1 MLDFLKN
8 YKEKVLKKYFLTYLL
23 IFLIPFI
30 ILTISLYQFSAGS
43 YKKQIEE
50 ANLNNLAQ
58 LTTYLDNEFKGYQN
72 TANSIRVNQKL
83 SSFYL
88 NHPYYSL
95 DAKLELNKYSVNNM
109 FVKELFIYYPQ
120 KEQFYSQHGNYDLNT
135 LLRYKYD
142 MIDFNEKQFYDNL
155 TTHSLQITSD
165 SFKENN
171 QEALLE
177 IFIPISN
184 KDALHSATVVF
195 FIDAGKMKQFLKE
208 MNHDFSGE
216 IFLFSNNGN
225 LVAST
230 SNDFSQKDIAKLFNA
245 QGNENT
251 INRETY
257 VLARSTLANDSLRLM
272 TIVNK
277 SELYT
282 PFLKVQVIFFL
293 TMLVLFVIG
302 ILLSLFMSY
311 NQYKPIQH
319 LNTLF
324 DEIAKK
330 EEEQPTASQQD
341 VLAALN
347 QQTSHLIETNYAYN
361 QQLQEQHV
369 QLKSQ
374 LLTQL
379 LEGKLDNQTIQT
391 FIERGSLSQMAGHFC
406 VGLIGVRANDTLF
419 NVKFKSIL
427 MATFPLENEDV
438 YIEAVE
444 LPFKK
449 EYIAII
455 IQFSQKMKN
464 TQRIE
469 KLTLNITHQIDELV
483 KHRNTYYFGSIY
495 DDWAKINQSYIEAI
509 SCRDY
514 YAYRLENRN
523 IYAYQQ
529 LPNKEEQD
537 VLYQLDTGMIV
548 QLENALADGNEEIS
562 RQAIETLLTASN
574 TQTLPPYLLK
584 SLCFEIL
591 NTMIKTANKM
601 NVTLEPEWIKNV
613 VNASTLFTIM
623 TELQQLAHF
632 ICEKVKANA
641 TVEESQMK
649 HDIFA
654 YIHEHFRSHDFSL
667 EELALEFDFS
677 VSYLSKLIKEE
688 TGETFSKHVQQLR
701 LDYIQQQLIETDD
714 TIKVIIH
721 DAGYYDVSNFTR
733 KFRQLVG
740 VTPGQY
746 RLLNQKKEN

>member
-43 YKKQIEE
+43 YKKQLEE

-58 LTTYLDNEFKGYQN
+58 LTTYLDNEFNTYQD

-88 NHPYYSL
+88 NHPYYSM
-95 DAKLELNKYSVNNM
+95 DAKLELNKYSVNSM

-120 KEQFYSQHGNYDLNT
+120 KEQFYSQHGNYDLDT
-135 LLRYKYD
+135 LLDYKYD
-142 MIDFNEKQFYDNL
+142 MIDFDAEHFKENL
-155 TTHSLQITSD
+155 KTHSLQITSD
-165 SFKENN
+165 RFKRND

-195 FIDAGKMKQFLKE
+195 FINANKMKQFLKD
-208 MNHDFSGE
+208 MNQDFSGD
-216 IFLFSNNGN
+216 IFLFSSNGN
-225 LVAST
+225 LIAST
-230 SNDFSQKDIAKLFNA
+230 TSDVTKKELTQLFKSK
-245 QGNENT
+245 GSEST
-251 INRETY
+251 INKQTF
-257 VLARSTLANDSLRLM
+257 VVSRSQLANDSLSLM

-277 SELYT
+277 RELYN
-282 PFLKVQVIFFL
+282 PFLRVQIIFFL
-293 TMLVLFVIG
+293 TMLVLFIVG
-302 ILLSLFMSY
+302 IILSLFMSY

-324 DEIAKK
+324 DTIAKK
-330 EEEQPTASQQD
+330 EENQPSEKTLD
-341 VLAALN
+341 VLETLN
-347 QQTSHLIETNYAYN
+347 HQTSHLIEKNVAYN
-361 QQLQEQHV
+361 QQLQEQQV

-374 LLTQL
+374 VLTQL
-379 LEGKLDNQTIQT
+379 LEGKLDNQAINR
-391 FIERGSLSQMAGHFC
+391 FISDGLLSEMTGHFC
-406 VGLIGVRANDTLF
+406 VGLIGIRANDTSF
-419 NVKFKSIL
+419 NVKLKSIL

-449 EYIAII
+449 DYVAII
-455 IQFSQKMKN
+455 IQFSQHMKN
-464 TQRIE
+464 NQTIE
-469 KLTLNITHQIDELV
+469 KIATNITHQIDELV

-495 DDWAKINQSYIEAI
+495 EDWSKINQSYIEAI

-529 LPNKEEQD
+529 LPTKEEHD
-537 VLYQLDTGMIV
+537 VLYQLDTGLMV
-548 QLENALADGNEEIS
+548 QLENALADGNQEIS
-562 RQAIETLLTASN
+562 YQAIETLLTASN
-574 TQTLPPYLLK
+574 TQALPPYLLK
-584 SLCFEIL
+584 SFCFEIL
-591 NTMIKTANKM
+591 NTMIKTANKRSI
-601 NVTLEPEWIKNV
+601 TLEPEWVKNV

-623 TELQQLAHF
+623 TELQQLANH
-632 ICEKVKANA
+632 ICLQAKENA
-641 TVEESQMK
+641 SIEESQMK
-649 HDIFA
+649 HDIFT
-654 YIHEHFRSHDFSL
+654 YIKENFRSHDFSL
-667 EELALEFDFS
+667 EELALKFDFS

-714 TIKVIIH
+714 TIKTIIH